1 MSLED
6 RLSRSL
12 RERSADAPLGGT
24 DLDAV
29 RASAATIRRRTRTR
43 ALVLSATATALLVV
57 LAGGAWGWV
66 AAPWSAER
74 RALPATEPGPS
85 GLRDEPVRDIA
96 ELEGTWYFLRAHGE
110 AITERVGFVVRDTD
124 EGWWWGGPADE
135 CHGTGGPAWI
145 SGSGT
150 LVLTATVPVPMNF
163 CGPDGQTAAAAATI
177 GAAETVRLLS
187 GDPERMVWLS
197 GDEELALLER
207 GEDPGLA
214 AEQLAGRW
222 TVELIDGATAARGQ
236 ADVEWPLV
244 ITLDYDE
251 ERTDPSGAATSPLW
265 FSARF
270 DCNTASG
277 PVIAREGS
285 FAASVEITTQVAC
298 AANDFGGS
306 DIRARFLQADSWRY
320 PTGDPTRLEL
330 LRDDVV
336 VLTLRRAKL
345 PLTGSP

>member
-6 RLSRSL
+6 RLARSL
-12 RERSADAPLGGT
+12 RERSADAPLAGT

-57 LAGGAWGWV
+57 LAGGARGWV

-74 RALPATEPGPS
+74 RALPATEPEPS

-96 ELEGTWYFLRAHGE
+96 ELEGTWYFLRADGE
-110 AITERVGFVVRDTD
+110 AITERVGFVVRTTD
-124 EGWWWGGPADE
+124 EGWRWGGPADE

-145 SGSGT
+145 SASGT
-150 LVLTATVPVPMNF
+150 LVLTATIPIQMNL
-163 CGPDGQTAAAAATI
+163 CGPDGQRAAAAATI

-197 GDEELALLER
+197 GEAELALLER
-207 GEDPGLA
+207 GADPGLA

-222 TVELIDGATAARGQ
+222 TVELIDGAAAARGQ
-236 ADVEWPLV
+236 ADVEWPVV
-244 ITLDYDE
+244 ITFDYDE
-251 ERTDPSGAATSPLW
+251 ERTDPSGAATSPLS
-265 FSARF
+265 FTARF

-277 PVIAREGS
+277 PVLADDGS
-285 FAASVEITTQVAC
+285 FSAVVEVTTQVAC
-298 AANDFGGS
+298 AASDFGGD
-306 DIRARFLQADSWRY
+306 DIRARFLTADSWRY
-320 PTGDPTRLEL
+320 LPGDPTRVEL
-330 LRDDVV
+330 VQEDRV
-336 VLTLRRAKL
+336 VLTLHRVKL

>member
-6 RLSRSL
+6 RLARSL
-12 RERSADAPLGGT
+12 RERSAEAPVGGT

-29 RASAATIRRRTRTR
+29 RTSAAQIRRRSRTQ
-43 ALVLSATATALLVV
+43 ALALSATATALLVV

-66 AAPWSAER
+66 AGPWSTGRTASS
-74 RALPATEPGPS
+74 ATEPEAAGT
-85 GLRDEPVRDIA
+85 RDGAVQDIA
-96 ELEGTWYFLRAHGE
+96 ELEGTWYFLRADGE

-135 CHGTGGPAWI
+135 CHGTGGPI
-145 SGSGT
+145 SITGSGR
-150 LVLTATVPVPMNF
+150 LVLTATIPVPMNF
-163 CGPDGQTAAAAATI
+163 CGPDGQRAAAAATV
-177 GAAETVRLLS
+177 GAADSVRLLS

-222 TVELIDGATAARGQ
+222 AVELVDGAAAARGP
-236 ADVEWPLV
+236 ADADWPLV

-277 PVIAREGS
+277 PVIADEGS
-285 FAASVEITTQVAC
+285 FAAYVEITTQVAC

-320 PTGDPTRLEL
+320 LPGDPTRVEL
-330 LRDDVV
+330 LTDDRV